1 MDSLRHFLRDEFL
14 GRINEMVYF
23 LPFSTSELTE
33 LVNRSL
39 KSWSEKALK
48 RHSLTVTWNR
58 EVVDLIVDGYDVYYG
73 ARSINYERQISRI
86 LNVQFLHVI
95 S

>member
-1 MDSLRHFLRDEFL
+1 MRPILRRHFLRDEFL

-39 KSWSEKALK
+39 KSWSEKK
-48 RHSLTVTWNR
+48 CYS
-58 EVVDLIVDGYDVYYG
+58 
-73 ARSINYERQISRI
+73 
-86 LNVQFLHVI
+86 
-95 S
+95 